1 MRKRHKQ
8 AIGILKTLITCI
20 AMAVFL
26 ALVIGIA
33 TYYMLPICIGA
44 QGQPPRTDEEAAA
57 QMQAQAEPLV
67 IETPE
72 PATEGSITIYTPDGA
87 VYGYFGEIDVISD
100 GKDGSQI
107 DIELRG
113 WLVGEYQHG
122 EPEE

>member
-1 MRKRHKQ
+1 MRKRHKRENE
-8 AIGILKTLITCI
+8 ILKTLITCV
-20 AMAVFL
+20 AAFL
-26 ALVIGIA
+26 ALVIGIMA
-33 TYYMLPICIGA
+33 FMLLICIRA

-57 QMQAQAEPLV
+57 QMQAQAETLV
-67 IETPE
+67 IETLE

>member
-1 MRKRHKQ
+1 MRKQYKQ
-8 AIGILKTLITCI
+8 AIETLKLLITCI
-20 AMAVFL
+20 AAGVFL
-26 ALVIGIA
+26 ALVMGIA
-33 TYYMLPICIGA
+33 MYYIVTICIGE
-44 QGQPPRTDEEAAA
+44 QGQPQRTDEEAAP

-87 VYGYFGEIDVISD
+87 VYGYFGEIDIISD

>member
-1 MRKRHKQ
+1 MRKQHKQ
-8 AIGILKTLITCI
+8 AVEALKLLITCI

-33 TYYMLPICIGA
+33 TYYMLLICIG
-44 QGQPPRTDEEAAA
+44 A
-57 QMQAQAEPLV
+57 QMQAQAEQLV

>member
-8 AIGILKTLITCI
+8 AIEILKTLITCI

-44 QGQPPRTDEEAAA
+44 QEQPQRTDEEAAA
-57 QMQAQAEPLV
+57 QMQAEPLV

>member
-8 AIGILKTLITCI
+8 AIEILKTLITCM

-33 TYYMLPICIGA
+33 TYYMLQICIGA
-44 QGQPPRTDEEAAA
+44 QEQPPRTDEEAA

-72 PATEGSITIYTPDGA
+72 PATEGSITIYTPDSA
-87 VYGYFGEIDVISD
+87 IYGYFGEIDVISD